1 MVIAARLLAYK
12 VAVDVS
18 LAEDNKTLYDTTGK
32 AVYMDEI
39 N

>member
-18 LAEDNKTLYDTTGK
+18 PAEDNKTLYDTTGK
-32 AVYMDEI
+32 VAYVDEI
-39 N
+39 H